1 MTELQKRKHPRLKS
15 YDYSENGSY
24 FVTICTDE
32 HKQILSSIKVGRG
45 LAPAEV
51 VLSPLGKI
59 VKEQIEAISLRYAF
73 VEVQKYVI
81 MPNHIHMLVFI
92 DGFSAGAS
100 PRPTLSDIICS
111 FKSLATRKCK
121 KFYSAKNI
129 WQTSFYDHIIRSERD
144 YAEHYRYIEDN
155 PTLWLLGKRNYY
167 LENLANRNIHI
178 T

>member
-1 MTELQKRKHPRLKS
+1 MTELQKRKHPRLKNF
-15 YDYSENGSY
+15 DYSQNGSY

-81 MPNHIHMLVFI
+81 MPNHIHMLIFI

-111 FKSLATRKCK
+111 FKSLATRECK
-121 KFYSAKNI
+121 KFILQKRFGKPRFMS
-129 WQTSFYDHIIRSERD
+129 TSFVM
-144 YAEHYRYIEDN
+144 
-155 PTLWLLGKRNYY
+155 TL
-167 LENLANRNIHI
+167 I
-178 T
+178 